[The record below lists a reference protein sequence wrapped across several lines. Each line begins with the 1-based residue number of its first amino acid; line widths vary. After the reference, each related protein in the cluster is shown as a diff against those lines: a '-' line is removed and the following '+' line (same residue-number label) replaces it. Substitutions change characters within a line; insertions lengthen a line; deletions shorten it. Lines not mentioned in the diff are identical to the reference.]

1 MRVQEGYVRPVK
13 AKKGHI
19 LPITNSGKDIAV
31 QLKSL
36 LSNCLGW
43 GYQESEV
50 LHASIQL
57 PPSISAACPLEMVH
71 QILNT
76 AEYSIPDWL

>member
-31 QLKSL
+31 QLKTYET
-36 LSNCLGW
+36 
-43 GYQESEV
+43 YQIMV
-50 LHASIQL
+50 TPKYVYRGDFASRDTDGAKSPRI
-57 PPSISAACPLEMVH
+57 
-71 QILNT
+71 
-76 AEYSIPDWL
+76 

>member
-31 QLKSL
+31 QLKTYACARGRNWRERRRTCNLVVRAQSSL
-36 LSNCLGW
+36 
-43 GYQESEV
+43 
-50 LHASIQL
+50 
-57 PPSISAACPLEMVH
+57 SAAIDTPNPASLS
-71 QILNT
+71 
-76 AEYSIPDWL
+76 AAG